1 MNGRTLAAIILI
13 VAGGAG
19 LLYGGF
25 SFTKDRHT
33 AKLGALEMTVR
44 ESESVQIPV
53 WLGIGALVAGGLLLF
68 GPGRKS

>member
-1 MNGRTLAAIILI
+1 MNGRTLAAILLI

-44 ESESVQIPV
+44 ETESVQIPV

-68 GPGRKS
+68 LPGRKS

>member
-1 MNGRTLAAIILI
+1 VNGRTLAAIILI

-68 GPGRKS
+68 MPGRKS